1 MLRPVLG
8 IARGWVGTATNTAS
22 ATSLSID
29 ITNAVVAEHVYAWCT
44 WRSGMTVPAIT
55 GWTAVGSL
63 QAFGGGTANG
73 NLQLFRRRKVSGD
86 TTFSL
91 TWTTS
96 AQAEVMLCQWTG
108 LDATTPEEQYTTLG
122 NTSANNIFTTSAATP
137 TAANRWGVGYFAG
150 GSGQSGFKQITWTPT
165 APITEFNYVYNPN
178 TLTEWVTSDVCDTG
192 GPVAVTSTT
201 YTNTSSTGGV
211 AVGNGITAI
220 MFLIPAQPAFE
231 SAPTLQA
238 VNRAAVI

>member
-8 IARGWVGTATNTAS
+8 IARGWVGTANNTAS
-22 ATSLSID
+22 TTSLSID

-44 WRSGMTVPAIT
+44 WRSGMSAQAIT
-55 GWTAVGSL
+55 GWTALGTL
-63 QAFGGGTANG
+63 QAFGGGSAAG
-73 NLQLFRRRKVSGD
+73 NMQLFRRRKVSGD

-91 TWTTS
+91 TWTTA

-108 LDATTPEEQYTTLG
+108 LHATTPEEQYTTQA
-122 NTSANNIFTTSAATP
+122 NTSAANVFTTPAATP
-137 TAANRWGVGYFAG
+137 TGTDRWGVGYFAG
-150 GSGQSGFKQITWTPT
+150 GSGESAHKQITWTPS
-165 APITEFNYVYNPN
+165 APVTEYNYVYNPN
-178 TLTEWVTSDVCDTG
+178 TLTEWVASDVCDTS

-201 YTNTSSTGGV
+201 YTNTSATGGV

-231 SAPTLQA
+231 SATTLQA